1 MLKHFWKFRNP
12 KNFDNYKNRKFF
24 MLKMATKLWAA
35 LLVLFTTLL
44 TSSAQLFYKFGSA
57 TVSLNLL
64 ELFTNYYLIAG
75 LLLYAVGGTLM
86 IISFRGGE
94 VSVLYPI
101 IATSYIWVSFL
112 SMFFLGEIMNEF
124 KWFGVVI
131 IIAGIALI
139 GYGSK
144 DGTPGVA

>member
-1 MLKHFWKFRNP
+1 
-12 KNFDNYKNRKFF
+12 
-24 MLKMATKLWAA
+24 MATKLWAA

-44 TSSAQLFYKFGSA
+44 TSSAQILWKKGSA
-57 TVSLNLL
+57 TLTFSILGVLAN
-64 ELFTNYYLIAG
+64 NYIMGG
-75 LLLYAVGGTLM
+75 LLIYIVGGILI

-112 SMFFLGEIMNEF
+112 SIKFLGEIINHF
-124 KWFGVVI
+124 KWIGI
-131 IIAGIALI
+131 ASIIAGIILI

-144 DGTPGVA
+144 DAVPGAI

>member
-1 MLKHFWKFRNP
+1 
-12 KNFDNYKNRKFF
+12 
-24 MLKMATKLWAA
+24 MATKLWAA

-44 TSSAQLFYKFGSA
+44 TSSAQLLYKFGSA
-57 TVSLNLL
+57 SLSFNLL
-64 ELFTNYYLIAG
+64 DLLRNYYLIG
-75 LLLYAVGGTLM
+75 GIILYALGGILM

-112 SMFFLGEIMNEF
+112 SIKFLGETMNLY
-124 KWFGVVI
+124 KWIG
-131 IIAGIALI
+131 IIAIMAGIISI

-144 DGTPGVA
+144 DSVPGAM

>member
-1 MLKHFWKFRNP
+1 
-12 KNFDNYKNRKFF
+12 
-24 MLKMATKLWAA
+24 MATKLWAA

-57 TVSLNLL
+57 TVSLNFLDLL
-64 ELFTNYYLIAG
+64 TNYYLIAG

-112 SMFFLGEIMNEF
+112 SMFFLGEIMNMF
-124 KWFGVVI
+124 KWIGVII

-144 DGTPGVA
+144 DHAPGLV

>member
-1 MLKHFWKFRNP
+1 
-12 KNFDNYKNRKFF
+12 
-24 MLKMATKLWAA
+24 MATKLWAA

-44 TSSAQLFYKFGSA
+44 TSSAQLLYKYGSSSL
-57 TVSLNLL
+57 SLNPI
-64 ELFTNYYLIAG
+64 ELITNYYLIGG
-75 LLLYAVGGTLM
+75 LLLYAIGGALM

-112 SMFFLGEIMNEF
+112 SVFFLKEAMNNFRWIGIITIM
-124 KWFGVVI
+124 
-131 IIAGIALI
+131 AGIVLI

-144 DGTPGVA
+144 DKVPGAV